1 MPWPGTHQRKQIG
14 LDLSNVKKSGDIFSN
29 FCGLL
34 RIYELYH
41 RCHSHKIVRGRG
53 GRDKT
58 LPDIYYPIEGV
69 DKLILFCF
77 CCDETQGKNN
87 LHHFEINQNTKQ

>member
-1 MPWPGTHQRKQIG
+1 MA
-14 LDLSNVKKSGDIFSN
+14 FSEYMN
-29 FCGLL
+29 F
-34 RIYELYH
+34 ITDV
-41 RCHSHKIVRGRG
+41 IVIKTLGGIG

-69 DKLILFCF
+69 GGDKLILFCF

-87 LHHFEINQNTKQ
+87 IHHFEINQNTKQ